1 MTSRPSL
8 LACSNTEPSSA
19 DVPINASGSSRLQGI
34 CRTLHHDLGEID
46 IGHEGIAIIR
56 TCIRDTVELEVI
68 VYGA

>member
-1 MTSRPSL
+1 M
-8 LACSNTEPSSA
+8 
-19 DVPINASGSSRLQGI
+19 NASGSSRLQGI